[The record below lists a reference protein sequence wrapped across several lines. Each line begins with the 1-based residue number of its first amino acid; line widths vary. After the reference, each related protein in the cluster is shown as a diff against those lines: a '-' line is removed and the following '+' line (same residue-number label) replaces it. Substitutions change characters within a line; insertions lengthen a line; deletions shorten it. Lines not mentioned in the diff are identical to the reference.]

1 MPRLLSAAK
10 RRQAN
15 MSEAEIKD
23 LFDAVLRS
31 VAKAL
36 VGKDDVTELV
46 FTALVAGGHVLIED
60 VPGTGKTTLVTALAR
75 SLDMSFSRIQFTP
88 DVLPSDVTGYTV
100 LDIKTG
106 ERSLVRG
113 PIMNNMVLADEINR
127 TSPKT
132 QSALLEVMQEGQV
145 TVDGQTLKVPQPFM
159 VLATQNP
166 VEHVGTYPLPEA
178 QLDRFM
184 MKISVGYP
192 TREQETQILSS
203 RRAGDPSE
211 TITPVA
217 KADDVLT
224 LRRARTQITCAPPV
238 LEYIV
243 QIAEATRRD
252 ERIALGIS
260 PRGSLALADAAAA
273 RAMLHGRSFVLPDD
287 VQALAMPV
295 LAHRIVTSVRNNPSK
310 ESSASLLRGIM
321 RSLRVP
327 AVS

>member
-1 MPRLLSAAK
+1 
-10 RRQAN
+10 

-46 FTALVAGGHVLIED
+46 FTALVAGGHALIED

-224 LRRARTQITCAPPV
+224 LRRARTQIICAPPV

>member
-1 MPRLLSAAK
+1 
-10 RRQAN
+10 

-224 LRRARTQITCAPPV
+224 LRRARTQIICAPPV

-273 RAMLHGRSFVLPDD
+273 RAMLRGRSFVLPDD

>member
-1 MPRLLSAAK
+1 
-10 RRQAN
+10 

>member
-1 MPRLLSAAK
+1 
-10 RRQAN
+10 

-46 FTALVAGGHVLIED
+46 FTALVAGGHALIED

-273 RAMLHGRSFVLPDD
+273 RAMLRGRSFVLPDD

>member
-1 MPRLLSAAK
+1 
-10 RRQAN
+10 

-36 VGKDDVTELV
+36 VGKDDVTEPV

-224 LRRARTQITCAPPV
+224 LRRARTQIICAPPV

-273 RAMLHGRSFVLPDD
+273 RAMLRGRSFVLPDD

>member
-1 MPRLLSAAK
+1 
-10 RRQAN
+10 

-46 FTALVAGGHVLIED
+46 FTALVAGGHALIED

-224 LRRARTQITCAPPV
+224 LRRARTQIICAPPV

-273 RAMLHGRSFVLPDD
+273 RAMLRGRSFVLPDD

>member
-1 MPRLLSAAK
+1 
-10 RRQAN
+10 

-224 LRRARTQITCAPPV
+224 LRRARTQIICAPPV

>member
-1 MPRLLSAAK
+1 
-10 RRQAN
+10 

-46 FTALVAGGHVLIED
+46 FTALVAGGHALIED